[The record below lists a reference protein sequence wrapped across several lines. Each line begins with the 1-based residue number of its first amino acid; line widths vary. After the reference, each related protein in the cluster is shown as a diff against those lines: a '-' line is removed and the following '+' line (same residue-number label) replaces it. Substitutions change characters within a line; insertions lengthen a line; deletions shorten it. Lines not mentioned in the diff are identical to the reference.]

1 MRTEIIPAKG
11 SNIAEITADEILIR
25 TTQDALDLMVNCV
38 YNGADRIILHEKNIA
53 PEFFDLKTRL
63 AGDIL
68 QKFSNY
74 RARLAI
80 VGHFEEEQ
88 EGDLLR
94 VGHVRKTVVPQ
105 DVGEIPGFGD
115 DILGGGAHWKVLF
128 M

>member
-38 YNGADRIILHEKNIA
+38 YNGTDRIILHEKNIA

-80 VGHFEEEQ
+80 VGHFEEVESKS
-88 EGDLLR
+88 LR
-94 VGHVRKTVVPQ
+94 DFIRESNNHGRVVF
-105 DVGEIPGFGD
+105 VATAEEAIEK
-115 DILGGGAHWKVLF
+115 LAK
-128 M
+128 